1 MKPAW
6 LRKLQRVFRVLS
18 RSAARDPLGGRGEN
32 MAAKHLRNLGYKIV
46 HRNFKCGVGEID
58 IIARDGKTLVFVEV
72 KTRAYD
78 DPTPED
84 QVGNTK
90 RHQLTKAAKYYLGRY
105 GSVQPPPA
113 RFDVVAIVWPTG
125 RDPIIRHTPDAFEA
139 TF

>member
-1 MKPAW
+1 MFEW
-6 LRKLQRVFRVLS
+6 LTKKFTPT
-18 RSAARDPLGGRGEN
+18 DPRNALGQRGEN
-32 MAAKHLRNLGYKIV
+32 MAARHLRNQGYKIIE
-46 HRNFKCGVGEID
+46 RNFRCEVGEVD

-84 QVGNTK
+84 QVNEVK
-90 RHQLTKAAKYYLGRY
+90 RHQLTKAARFYLSRY
-105 GSVQPPPA
+105 GTPQPPA

-125 RDPIIRHTPDAFEA
+125 RDPQIRHTPDAFEA